1 MKKDLLVIFLKVL
14 AYAIGLLLAYLGVS
28 SLASCSTASRISL
41 SSHRVVIGVDTT
53 YIHSDGYFKSKK
65 YVDKW

>member
-28 SLASCSTASRISL
+28 SLTSCSSASRATL
-41 SSHRVVIGVDTT
+41 SGHRVIIGVDTT
-53 YIHSDGYFKSKK
+53 YIHYDGIVKTKNY
-65 YVDKW
+65 DKW

>member
-1 MKKDLLVIFLKVL
+1 MNKDLIVILLKVL

-28 SLASCSTASRISL
+28 SLASCSTASRASL

-53 YIHSDGYFKSKK
+53 YIHSDGYIKTKN
-65 YVDKW
+65 YGDKW